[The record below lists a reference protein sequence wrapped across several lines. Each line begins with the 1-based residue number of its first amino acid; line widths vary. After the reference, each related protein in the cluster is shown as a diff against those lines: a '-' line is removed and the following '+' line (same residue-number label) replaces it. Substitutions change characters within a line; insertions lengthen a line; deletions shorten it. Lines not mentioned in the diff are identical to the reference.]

1 MSSVSL
7 LSLLERLP
15 VGTTRKNAEA
25 LLKKEPAWAKA
36 LQRQAE
42 KLEILY
48 QHERALIQD
57 GARVLVGTDEVGRG
71 PLAGPLVAAAVAFE
85 GTPFIPGLNDS
96 KKLSAEERE
105 ALLPWIERCASSIQV
120 THIEVD
126 RISNGNLHHLSLEAM
141 VTSVR
146 GLAHKPCQVLVDGRF
161 PLPLEEF
168 SQLVIEGGD
177 RKSACIAA
185 ASIVAK
191 VTRDRLMQ
199 EMAVRYPGYGFDG
212 HKGYSTAEH
221 LAALRRLGPSPI
233 HRMNFAPCREARQ
246 GQLFS

>member
-1 MSSVSL
+1 MSTVSL

-15 VGTTRKNAEA
+15 IGTTQRKAAA
-25 LLKKEPAWAKA
+25 LLKDEPAWAKA
-36 LQRQAE
+36 LKKQAE
-42 KLEILY
+42 KLSLLY
-48 QHERALIQD
+48 KHERELLKG
-57 GARVLVGTDEVGRG
+57 GAKVLVGTDEVGRG

-96 KKLSAEERE
+96 KKLSPEERE
-105 ALLPWIERCASSIQV
+105 AILPWIERCATSIRI
-120 THIEVD
+120 TYIEVD

-146 GLAHKPCQVLVDGRF
+146 GLERRPCQVLVDGRF

-168 SQLVIEGGD
+168 SQFVIVGGD

-191 VTRDRLMQ
+191 VNRDRLMKD
-199 EMAVRYPGYGFDG
+199 MAVRYPGYGFDG

-233 HRMNFAPCREARQ
+233 HRMNFAPCRDARQ
-246 GQLFS
+246 GDLFS

>member
-15 VGTTRKNAEA
+15 VGTTRRKAQA
-25 LLKKEPAWAKA
+25 LLKPEPAWATA
-36 LQRQAE
+36 LQKQAAKLDLLYKHE
-42 KLEILY
+42 KE
-48 QHERALIQD
+48 LIKG
-57 GARVLVGTDEVGRG
+57 GAKVLVGTDEVGRG

-96 KKLSAEERE
+96 KKLSPEERE
-105 ALLPWIERCASSIQV
+105 AVLPWIQALASSIQV

-161 PLPLEEF
+161 PLPLDEF
-168 SQLVIEGGD
+168 NQTVIVGGD

-191 VTRDRLMQ
+191 VTRDRLMK
-199 EMAVRYPGYGFDG
+199 EMATKYPGYGFEG

-221 LAALRRLGPSPI
+221 MAALRRLGPSPI
-233 HRMNFAPCREARQ
+233 HRMNFAPCRDALQ
-246 GQLFS
+246 GELFV